1 MDIVREKKKVSLF
14 KKYWPWFLALIPVGF
29 AVNYLLYLG
38 QADFVVDSDG
48 MMFGEVRR
56 GAFSVSVRGTG
67 VLVPDDIQWLASH
80 VDARVET
87 VIVKP
92 GKFVKQGELIVQLNN
107 PQLEQQL
114 EETKWELEALEAET
128 LAQKVS
134 QESGLLDQQSVTLNA
149 KLNFE
154 ASQLKMAAQQK
165 LFNNKSGAVSQIDFE
180 QTQLE
185 TKQFKQRW
193 QLQQARFE
201 KMQEN
206 LTAQNNAR
214 AARLNKMRKILERVQ
229 QQVAELAVR
238 ASIDSVVQALPLEPG
253 QQISMGTNIA
263 KLARKNSLI
272 AELQIPEIQIR
283 DVAIGQRVEID
294 TRNNK
299 VDGVVTRIDPA
310 VINGNV
316 QVDVAFRQELPRDA
330 RPDLT
335 VDGEIKI
342 AEIDDALHVNRP
354 LFAQSQSSSAV
365 YKLDKNG
372 EFAERVFVKLGKGS
386 TNQIQVIE
394 GLSAGDKI
402 IISDPTSWETYQ
414 KIKLN

>member
-1 MDIVREKKKVSLF
+1 
-14 KKYWPWFLALIPVGF
+14 
-29 AVNYLLYLG
+29 
-38 QADFVVDSDG
+38 
-48 MMFGEVRR
+48 
-56 GAFSVSVRGTG
+56 
-67 VLVPDDIQWLASH
+67 
-80 VDARVET
+80 
-87 VIVKP
+87 
-92 GKFVKQGELIVQLNN
+92 
-107 PQLEQQL
+107 
-114 EETKWELEALEAET
+114 EALEAET